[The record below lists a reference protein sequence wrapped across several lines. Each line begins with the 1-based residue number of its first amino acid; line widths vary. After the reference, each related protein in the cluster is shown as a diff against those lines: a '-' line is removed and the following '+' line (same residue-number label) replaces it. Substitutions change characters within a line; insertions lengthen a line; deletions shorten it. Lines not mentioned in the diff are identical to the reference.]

1 MRLINLFKK
10 CPVRLKF
17 GNRYELSIIDDGYST
32 EKSPYEI
39 ATFRDGEFTE
49 MPGITGEDG
58 VAGFLRAEEVDA
70 IILKMMA
77 VSGCDPEVNT
87 EGVYADE

>member
-1 MRLINLFKK
+1 MRILNLFNE

-32 EKSPYEI
+32 EATPYEI

-58 VAGFLRAEEVDA
+58 VAGFLKAEEVDA

-87 EGVYADE
+87 TGGYANE

>member
-1 MRLINLFKK
+1 MRILNLFNE

-32 EKSPYEI
+32 ENAPYEVAI
-39 ATFRDGEFTE
+39 SMESFRDAR
-49 MPGITGEDG
+49 ITGEDG
-58 VAGFLRAEEVDA
+58 VAGFPRAEEVDA

-77 VSGCDPEVNT
+77 
-87 EGVYADE
+87 Y